1 MANMSD
7 AFGEIT
13 IYAASVDVLIDLI
26 QCHLKYEEGAY
37 YSTSLDLF
45 EDVSPE
51 NRTEIIKIVEEN
63 YELDS
68 TTHDAMLVSDF
79 TATGRWSFQSNIV
92 MVQRIY
98 TIHLRIVCTTSETM
112 ASPYLRRWG

>member
-63 YELDS
+63 YELDA

-79 TATGRWSFQSNIV
+79 TATGRWSFQSNIGWFFGCLTEDYSKYPQ
-92 MVQRIY
+92 MNRNHAQKQQI
-98 TIHLRIVCTTSETM
+98 
-112 ASPYLRRWG
+112 